1 MHDHFSALAWAR
13 RTDEPTTPSCILFF
27 MTTKVIVTGAAG
39 RMGQET
45 LRALGPASEFEVV
58 AAVDKQRCGESCRSV
73 AGAPAPD
80 LAIQVKL
87 GETLDAF
94 PADVMVDLTHPS
106 CAADNTVSALKR
118 KVAVVIGTSGL
129 SNEDLSAIREACMTY
144 ETPALLVPNF
154 AIGAILMMRFAEQ
167 AAKWF
172 PNAEVLEMHHD
183 GKADS
188 PSGTATRTA
197 EIIADSRDSVP
208 RGPVGAVEKYEGARG
223 AKIKGVHV
231 HSVRLPG
238 LVAHQE
244 IVFGGPGELLTIRHD
259 SMNRGSFMEGVKLAC
274 REVRGLTGFV
284 VGLDKLMFR

>member
-1 MHDHFSALAWAR
+1 MV
-13 RTDEPTTPSCILFF
+13 
-27 MTTKVIVTGAAG
+27 KVAVAGACG
-39 RMGQET
+39 RMGQES
-45 LRALGPASEFEVV
+45 LRALGGAPEFEVV
-58 AAVDKQRCGESCRSV
+58 AAVDKSNPGESARSV
-73 AGAPAPD
+73 AGSPAPD
-80 LAIQVKL
+80 IAIHNKL
-87 GETLDAF
+87 GESLDATK
-94 PADVMVDLTHPS
+94 PDVLLDLTHAS

-118 KVAVVIGTSGL
+118 RIAVVIGTSGL
-129 SNEDLSAIREACMTY
+129 SNEDLSAIREACMTH

-172 PNAEVLEMHHD
+172 PSAEIIELHHD

-197 EIIADSRDSVP
+197 EMIAAARESVP
-208 RGPVGAVEKYEGARG
+208 RRAVGAVEKFPGARG
-223 AKIKGVHV
+223 AQVKGIQT

-244 IVFGGPGELLTIRHD
+244 VLFGGPGELLTIRHD
-259 SMNRGSFMEGVKLAC
+259 SMNRGSFMEGVKYAC
-274 REVRGLTGFV
+274 REVRGLNGFV